1 MCQGQCRQKT
11 YVSFNSLISISCYCV
26 GISCC
31 YKVLYPHSVWYT
43 GSCAPGDNAGGLSG
57 LWGPRAEPAGATG
70 STEVMIWSDA
80 LFKKKKTHYRSVPIK
95 NVTVILCLS
104 GFFYPVT
111 SKGSSSHSIEI
122 SCKSKVNHS
131 CIDHFFF
138 MLFYWDIFPTEFL
151 IELYFY
157 KGIVG

>member
-70 STEVMIWSDA
+70 STEVMIWSNA
-80 LFKKKKTHYRSVPIK
+80 LFKKKKKTHYRSVPIK

-104 GFFYPVT
+104 GFFYPVS
-111 SKGSSSHSIEI
+111 SKGSSSHSIKI

-138 MLFYWDIFPTEFL
+138 HVVLLRHLPNWVSYWIVFL
-151 IELYFY
+151 
-157 KGIVG
+157 